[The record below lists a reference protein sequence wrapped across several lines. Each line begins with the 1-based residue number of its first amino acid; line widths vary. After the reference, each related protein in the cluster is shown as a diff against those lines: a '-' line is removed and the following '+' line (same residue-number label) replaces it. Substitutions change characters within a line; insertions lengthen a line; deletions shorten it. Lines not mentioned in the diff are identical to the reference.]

1 MVGASYIQLKS
12 ALTSN
17 FGQRQ
22 TEQFTKLYHLQQGSR
37 SLDSYVKEFRQLCN
51 QAAITHMRDNMQVTL
66 FISDLTPKSLRNACQ
81 TNGPKTL

>member
-1 MVGASYIQLKS
+1 MGASYTQLKS

-22 TEQFTKLYHLQQGSR
+22 TEQFTKLYHLRRDSR
-37 SLDSYVKEFRQLCN
+37 SLDSYVKEFHQLCN
-51 QAAITHMRDNMQVTL
+51 QAAITHMRDDMQVTL
-66 FISDLTPKSLRNACQ
+66 FISGLTPMSFRNACQ

>member
-1 MVGASYIQLKS
+1 MGASYTQLKS

-22 TEQFTKLYHLQQGSR
+22 TEQFTKLYHLRRGPR
-37 SLDSYVKEFRQLCN
+37 SLDAYVKEFRQLHK
-51 QAAITHMRDNMQVTL
+51 QAAITHMRDDMQVTL
-66 FISDLTPKSLRNACQ
+66 FISDLTPMSLRNACQ